1 MRPVEDRELLLLSAS
16 GDHAAFADL
25 YDRHAETVARY
36 LWAWFPTTTEV
47 QDVVQETF
55 VTAWQKAADVRVV
68 DASALPWLLATS
80 KNHARNR
87 ARKISRRRETE
98 LAPWSDRLSDE
109 SAAADRDRLRWVL
122 DAMAELS
129 DTDRRI
135 CEMCLVDGA
144 TYQEAAVAVG
154 QPVTAVAKRL
164 QRARARIRK
173 AVLTHD

>member
-1 MRPVEDRELLLLSAS
+1 MGPVEDCELMTLSAS
-16 GDHAAFADL
+16 GDHRAFADL

-36 LWAWFPTTTEV
+36 VWAWFENATDV

-55 VTAWQKAADVRVV
+55 VTAWQKASDVRIV

-87 ARKISRRRETE
+87 VRKVSRRRETGIE
-98 LAPWSDRLSDE
+98 SWSDRLSDE
-109 SAAADRDRLRWVL
+109 SSAADRERLRWVL
-122 DAMAELS
+122 DEMAALS

-135 CEMCLVDGA
+135 CELCLVDGA
-144 TYQEAAVAVG
+144 SYKEAAEAVG

-164 QRARARIRK
+164 QRAKAKIRK